1 MSQTLTVRVL
11 RLLARHPL
19 ASLGVA
25 LAAPVG
31 AAALLLSSA
40 HRSAP
45 PAAVRVAPPA
55 QVAPAAPPAQVAA
68 PPAARTPAAAPLED
82 PALLLERPWF
92 DKLPEAPSEKFS
104 AWLLFDD
111 GIGLYREGSSFR
123 FQMDIVSHER
133 KGEQLTVV
141 TLDDNKKK
149 ETRFSITSCSDK
161 PPFDLCLTFAQAP
174 LGPTKLYS
182 FKDSD
187 QASNRIAWLK
197 GFDRSAARTARFGL
211 MR

>member
-1 MSQTLTVRVL
+1 MTIRLL
-11 RLLARHPL
+11 RLLARYPL

-25 LAAPVG
+25 LVAPVL
-31 AAALLLSSA
+31 ALLAIVLPRAATSPASSA
-40 HRSAP
+40 RLGSPASTTP
-45 PAAVRVAPPA
+45 PAALVAP
-55 QVAPAAPPAQVAA
+55 Q
-68 PPAARTPAAAPLED
+68 ED

-92 DKLPEAPSEKFS
+92 DTLPEAPSDKFS

-111 GIGLYREGSSFR
+111 GIGLYRVGSSFR

-133 KGEQLTVV
+133 KGEALTVV

-182 FKDSD
+182 FKDSN
-187 QASNRIAWLK
+187 Q
-197 GFDRSAARTARFGL
+197 AARRLPWIKGLDRAGSRVTLLGAR
-211 MR
+211 R

>member
-1 MSQTLTVRVL
+1 MTIRLL
-11 RLLARHPL
+11 RLLARYPL
-19 ASLGVA
+19 ASLGVV
-25 LAAPVG
+25 LAVPVL
-31 AAALLLSSA
+31 ALLALVMPR
-40 HRSAP
+40 RSAP
-45 PAAVRVAPPA
+45 LASPARLVQPA
-55 QVAPAAPPAQVAA
+55 STT
-68 PPAARTPAAAPLED
+68 PPAALAAPLED

-92 DKLPEAPSEKFS
+92 DRLPEAPSEKFS

-133 KGEQLTVV
+133 KGEALTVV

-161 PPFDLCLTFAQAP
+161 PPFDLCLTFSSAP

-187 QASNRIAWLK
+187 QAARRLPWIK
-197 GFDRSAARTARFGL
+197 GLDRAGSRVTLLGSR
-211 MR
+211 R